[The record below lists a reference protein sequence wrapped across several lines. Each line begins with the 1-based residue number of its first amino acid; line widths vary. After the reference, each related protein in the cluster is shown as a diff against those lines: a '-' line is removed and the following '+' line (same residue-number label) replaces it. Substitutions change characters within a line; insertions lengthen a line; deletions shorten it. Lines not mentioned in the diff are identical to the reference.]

1 MKTSQISGWARAFA
15 VLGSIV
21 AALPAWSDVDAT
33 DAIAV
38 ERGPLAYITRFD
50 GGGISVIDTSTE
62 LEIATL
68 AAQSAEGVAMAPGG
82 RPVYISDLS
91 GNRLLVIDDPDGA
104 PQIVASI
111 FGLLHP
117 RAVAATPDG
126 RKVFVG
132 SAEGRITEID
142 AKTRTIKGSYQV
154 AAPNSIFGMA
164 VTPDSQR
171 LIVTTAASAS
181 GMIHIFD
188 TDFLS
193 IGALRSFFVPS
204 ELYSTVITQ
213 DGRYAIVP
221 AFRGTTVYFIELSTL
236 NVFTKAV
243 GFGIFG
249 VAVNPANGLVYAT
262 TLDDHVVWFSPNPFS
277 GDGNVVPIPVGVH
290 PQGLSF
296 TPDGSRLYVANE
308 FSNSVSVIDPTTNKV
323 VKTINVPG
331 GPVSLGQFIAPTG
344 RSIEIT
350 EFYNTALNHYF
361 RTANPGEATGIDA
374 GAAGPGWVRTNLPFR
389 AWATR
394 SDAPL
399 NATSVCRFYGTPGRG
414 PNSHFYTSSAIE
426 CGRVKGDPGWT
437 YEGIAFYAV
446 PTLPDL
452 TCPTNLTPIWRTYN
466 NDFAHNNS
474 NHRMGKDIATYQS
487 MIAQRWLGE
496 GTVMCGE

>member
-1 MKTSQISGWARAFA
+1 MKTSQFGGWARAFA
-15 VLGSIV
+15 SFAIIV
-21 AALPAWSDVDAT
+21 AAWPAWSDVDAT
-33 DAIAV
+33 AV

-50 GGGISVIDTSTE
+50 GGGITVLDTSTE
-62 LEIATL
+62 QEIATL
-68 AAQSAEGVAMAPGG
+68 AAVSPEGVAMAPGG
-82 RPVYISDLS
+82 RPVYVADY
-91 GNRLLVIDDPDGA
+91 GAGRLLVIDDTDGT
-104 PQIVASI
+104 PQIVATI

-117 RAVAATPDG
+117 RAVVATPDG

-132 SAEGRITEID
+132 SHEGRITEID
-142 AKTRTIKGSYQV
+142 TRTRTIKGSYQIS
-154 AAPNSIFGMA
+154 APNSIFGLA
-164 VTPDSQR
+164 VTSDSQR
-171 LIVTTAASAS
+171 LIVTTAASAA
-181 GMIHIFD
+181 GMIHVFD

-204 ELYSTVITQ
+204 ELYSAVISQ

-221 AFRGTTVYFIELSTL
+221 AFRGTTVYFVDLSTL
-236 NVFTKAV
+236 NVFTKSV
-243 GFGIFG
+243 GYGIFG
-249 VAVNPANGLVYAT
+249 VAINPNTGIVYAT
-262 TLDDHVVWFSPNPFS
+262 TLDDHVVWFSPSPFG

-350 EFYNTALNHYF
+350 EFYNTTLAHYF
-361 RTANPGEATGIDA
+361 RTANVGEATGIDA
-374 GAAGPGWVRTNLPFR
+374 GAAGPGWMRTNLPFR

-399 NATSVCRFYGTPGRG
+399 NAVPVCRFYGTPGRG
-414 PNSHFYTSSAIE
+414 PNSHFYTSSALE
-426 CGRVKGDPGWT
+426 CTLVKRDPGWT
-437 YEGIAFYAV
+437 YEGIAFFAV
-446 PTLPDL
+446 PILTDL

-487 MIAQRWLGE
+487 MIAQKWLGE
-496 GTVMCGE
+496 GIVMCGE

>member
-1 MKTSQISGWARAFA
+1 MKNSQIGGWARALAF
-15 VLGSIV
+15 VGSIV
-21 AALPAWSDVDAT
+21 AAVPALCDVEST
-33 DAIAV
+33 DV
-38 ERGPLAYITRFD
+38 QRGPLAYITRFD
-50 GGGISVIDTSTE
+50 GGGISVLDTSTE
-62 LEIATL
+62 QEIAVL
-68 AAQSAEGVAMAPGG
+68 AAQSPEGVAMAPGG
-82 RPVYISDLS
+82 RPVYVADY
-91 GNRLLVIDDPDGA
+91 GAGRLLVIDDTDGT
-104 PQIVASI
+104 PQIAGSI
-111 FGLLHP
+111 AGLLHP
-117 RAVAATPDG
+117 RAVVATPDG

-132 SAEGRITEID
+132 THEGRIIEVD
-142 AKTRTIKGSYQV
+142 ARTRTIKGSYQLS
-154 AAPNSIFGMA
+154 APNSIFGLA

-171 LIVTTAASAS
+171 LIVTTAGSAA

-204 ELYSTVITQ
+204 ELYSAVISQ

-221 AFRGTTVYFIELSTL
+221 AFRGTTVYFVELSTL
-236 NVFTKAV
+236 NTYAKPV

-249 VAVNPANGLVYAT
+249 VAVNPTNGLIYAT
-262 TLDDHVVWFSPNPFS
+262 TLDDHVVWFSPNPYG

-296 TPDGSRLYVANE
+296 TPDGTRLYVANE
-308 FSNSVSVIDPTTNKV
+308 FSNSVSIIDPSTNKV
-323 VKTINVPG
+323 VQSISVPG

-350 EFYNTALNHYF
+350 EFYNTTLNHYF
-361 RTANPGEATGIDA
+361 RTANVGEATGIDA

-399 NATSVCRFYGTPGRG
+399 NAVPVCRFYGTPGRG
-414 PNSHFYTSSAIE
+414 PNSHFYTSSATE
-426 CGRVKGDPGWT
+426 CSLVKRDPGWT
-437 YEGIAFYAV
+437 YEGIAFFAV
-446 PTLPDL
+446 PILTDA

-474 NHRMGKDIATYQS
+474 NHRMGKEIVTYQS
-487 MIAQRWLGE
+487 MIAQKWLGE